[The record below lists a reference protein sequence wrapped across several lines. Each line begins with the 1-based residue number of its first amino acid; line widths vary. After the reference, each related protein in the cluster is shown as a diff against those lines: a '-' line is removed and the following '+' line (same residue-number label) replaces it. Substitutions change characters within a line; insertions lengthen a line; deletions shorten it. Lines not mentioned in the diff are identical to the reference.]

1 MIVRLFCPQCAYEAT
16 KNFKGHTVLEVP
28 VPISSLSD
36 NGQYKVECEKGHVST
51 VILDNIKFELLFEM
65 GLNAIV
71 DGYTREAVSS
81 FSSALECFYAFY
93 WHVVMRHFDIPA
105 EQANATWKPLS
116 KLSERQ
122 VGAYSTAVNLL
133 TKCAP
138 KLLNPNKQ
146 VPFRNNVIHN
156 GYVPRKEEAI
166 SFGEDVMELINPDL
180 AILRVQA
187 TDAMGSVY
195 KDFSPRNYDEKPNDD
210 EDDSIIVA
218 YTNVLTAIDVM
229 HPPEGDDLRVGGVS
243 NQFQRIIKGRQPKA
257 MHLLSEEEMKKN
269 YPEMGESCASEL
281 NRLTKGS
288 T

>member
-1 MIVRLFCPQCAYEAT
+1 MIVRLFCPQCAHEAT
-16 KNFKGHTVLEVP
+16 KNFVGHTVLDVP

-36 NGQYKVECEKGHVST
+36 DGQYEVECEKGHVSA

-81 FSSALECFYAFY
+81 FSSALERFYEFY

-122 VGAYSTAVNLL
+122 VGAYSTAVNIL

-156 GYVPRKEEAI
+156 GYVPTKEEAI
-166 SFGEDVMELINPDL
+166 SFGEDVMELINHDL

-187 TDAMGSVY
+187 TDAMESVY
-195 KDFSPRNYDEKPNDD
+195 NDFSPRNYDEKPND
-210 EDDSIIVA
+210 EDDGIIVGC
-218 YTNVLTAIDVM
+218 TNVLTAIDVM
-229 HPPEGDDLRVGGVS
+229 HPPKGNDKRVGGVS
-243 NQFQRIIKGRQPKA
+243 KQFQRIIKERQPKA

-269 YPEMGESCASEL
+269 YPEMGEGAASEL
-281 NRLTKGS
+281 KRLTKGS